1 AAVKVIRADLGDEA
15 RFRERFAREIRLMGR
30 VRARCAA
37 PLVAAGPEDVPPW
50 YATAYV
56 PGPTLS
62 RRIMD
67 QGPMPPARAQAVAM
81 AEAIAGVHAAGIVHR
96 DLKPAN
102 VILAPDGPKVIDFG
116 IARAVDETQLT

>member
-1 AAVKVIRADLGDEA
+1 
-15 RFRERFAREIRLMGR
+15 M
-30 VRARCAA
+30 
-37 PLVAAGPEDVPPW
+37 
-50 YATAYV
+50 

-67 QGPMPPARAQAVAM
+67 QGPMPPARARALAVAM

-116 IARAVDETQLT
+116 IARAVDETQLTMTGELFGSPGWMSPERYRGHSGPEDDVFAWGALVAYAATGEPRSAAAAPRP